1 MPVYGE
7 ISTFRKAL
15 DAERMAGR
23 RVGLVPTMGFLHEG
37 HASLMRRAAQ
47 ECDVVAVTI
56 FVNPLQFAA
65 GEDLATYPRDLE
77 GDFRLAESC
86 GVTHLFAPSDAEMYP
101 SGREGVLTT
110 VHVGGPS
117 EGLEGASR
125 PTHFD
130 GVATVVAKL
139 FSIAGA
145 CRAYFGEKD
154 WQQLLVVRQ
163 LVDDLSLPV
172 EIVGCPIV
180 REEDGLAMSSRNAL
194 LDAEHRRAAT
204 VLFRA
209 LEAGRAATADPEGA
223 MRSVV
228 ATEPLAELDYAV
240 CRDGRLLVAA
250 RFGGVRLIDN
260 AAPTRPAYSAAP
272 TRPAYKES

>member
-1 MPVYGE
+1 ME
-7 ISTFRKAL
+7 IYETTPGFRKAL

-23 RVGLVPTMGFLHEG
+23 TVGLVPTMGFLHEG

-56 FVNPLQFAA
+56 FVNPLQFGP
-65 GEDLATYPRDLE
+65 GEDLDSYPRDLD
-77 GDFRLAESC
+77 GDLALAESC
-86 GVTHLFAPSDAEMYP
+86 GAAHVFAPSEAEMYP
-101 SGREGVLTT
+101 EGRDGVLTT
-110 VHVGGPS
+110 VHVGGPG

-130 GVATVVAKL
+130 GVATVVTKL
-139 FSIAGA
+139 FGISGA

-154 WQQLLVVRQ
+154 WQQLLVVRR
-163 LVDDLSLPV
+163 LVHDLSLPV
-172 EIVGCPIV
+172 EVVGCPIV
-180 REEDGLAMSSRNAL
+180 REEDGLAMSSRNVR
-194 LDAEHRRAAT
+194 LDPEHRRAAT

-209 LEAGRAATADPEGA
+209 LEAGRAATTEPESV
-223 MRSVV
+223 MRSVI
-228 ATEPLAELDYAV
+228 AAEPLAELDYAA

-260 AAPTRPAYSAAP
+260 AAQSPQAAP
-272 TRPAYKES
+272 TRPAYTES